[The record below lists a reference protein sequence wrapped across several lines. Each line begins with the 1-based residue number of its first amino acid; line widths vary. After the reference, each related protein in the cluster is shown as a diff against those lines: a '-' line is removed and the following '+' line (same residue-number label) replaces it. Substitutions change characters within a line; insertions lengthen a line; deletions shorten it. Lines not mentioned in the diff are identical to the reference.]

1 MMEAIK
7 KHWSPRITIALFVA
21 GAVWW
26 VGLKLTVD
34 TDHIQN
40 QVFAA
45 VYGLMALLGGALGIA
60 SARSWGGWKSV
71 MGKAIYLLSFGLLAQ
86 EFGQLT
92 YSFYIYFQHI
102 EVPYPSIGDIGYF
115 GSIIFYIFAVFFL
128 GKATG
133 SGVTLRSFKNKIQA
147 VLIPA
152 ALLALSYFAFLRGY
166 EFDWSAPLT
175 VFLDFGYPFGQAL
188 YLALAISIYLF
199 SRKVLGGVMKKPTIF
214 LLFALVFQYFSDYV
228 FLYQANRGI
237 WYAGGVNDFMY
248 FVSYTL
254 MTLGLIQLGVMAARL
269 RQPSKKEKSS

>member
-1 MMEAIK
+1 MLEAIK
-7 KHWSPRITIALFVA
+7 KHWPPRITVALFVV
-21 GAVWW
+21 GVIWW
-26 VGLKLTVD
+26 VGLKLTVEP
-34 TDHIQN
+34 DHIQN

-45 VYGLMALLGGALGIA
+45 VYGVMALLGGIWGIV
-60 SARSWGGWKSV
+60 SARAWGGWKSV

-92 YSFYIYFQHI
+92 YSYYIYFQHI

-115 GSIIFYIFAVFFL
+115 GSIIFYIFAVFYL

-133 SGVTLRSFKNKIQA
+133 SGVTLRAFRNKIQA
-147 VLIPA
+147 VLIPVV
-152 ALLALSYFAFLRGY
+152 LLIASYFAFLRGY

-254 MTLGLIQLGVMAARL
+254 MAFGLIQLGVMAARL
-269 RQPSKKEKSS
+269 RRPTKDKKGS